1 MLEQKDLEMIAGIV
15 EKTVV
20 KVVEP
25 MKQEIREVKKEV
37 AEVKSDL
44 TEVKK
49 EVAEVK
55 SDLTEVKREVAE
67 VKSDLTEVKLTLE
80 NEVNKKINI
89 IAEGHLDLNR
99 KFDEALK
106 IESEKEMMNLRIT
119 ILENDVRRLQEKVN
133 QTA

>member
-25 MKQEIREVKKEV
+25 MKQEIR
-37 AEVKSDL
+37 
-44 TEVKK
+44 EVKK